1 MKDFILSF
9 DWFPK
14 IGGAHLWLYEIY
26 SRWPRPVTVLTSTPE
41 LSSEKISDFLSGYL
55 LNNVVRLPICLNS
68 WGIDASFLKTS
79 LKLFRYLY
87 QYRRC
92 NSIFIH
98 SLKSI
103 PETSA
108 LFLSKFLL
116 GSRLKIITY
125 AHGEEFLV
133 AKTSRN
139 LSFLVAFS
147 LKLSDAIISNS
158 NSTKNLMSLFLP
170 KDKPVFVTKLGVNFH
185 KYQMKQYR
193 KIVRSS
199 WKVSDQD
206 VVLITISR
214 MESRK
219 NHSAVIKVLSS
230 LRKQGLPV
238 VYVIGGEGE
247 ERENLLNI
255 VHNLHLQDYVKFLGL
270 LSEDEK
276 IKAYNAAD
284 IHVMPSIK
292 VGPMIEGFGI
302 VFMEA
307 AAAGLPSIA
316 GNVGGQPEA
325 VIHGKTGFIVDGT
338 NLMELE
344 QSLKK
349 LILDSNLRENMGKN
363 ALLWAKQ
370 HDWSL
375 IAKQTFNLLSFLWEK
390 T

>member
-41 LSSEKISDFLSGYL
+41 LSSEKRSDFLSEYS
-55 LNNVVRLPICLNS
+55 LNNVVRLPISLNS
-68 WGIDASFLKTS
+68 WGVDVSFLKTS

-133 AKTSRN
+133 ARTSRN
-139 LSFLVAFS
+139 LSLLVILS

-170 KDKPVFVTKLGVNFH
+170 KDKPVFVTKLGVNFQR
-185 KYQMKQYR
+185 YQMKQYR
-193 KIVRSS
+193 KLVRSS

-214 MESRK
+214 MEPRK

-247 ERENLLNI
+247 EREKLLNL
-255 VHNLHLQDYVKFLGL
+255 VHNLHLQDYVKFLGF

-284 IHVMPSIK
+284 IHVMPSIT

-325 VIHGKTGFIVDGT
+325 VIHEKTGFIVDGT